1 MPPEELRTLLRR
13 TPFVPIRIRLSDGTY
28 YDVKHPEMALIT
40 RSTVEI
46 GIEEKEGSGIADQV
60 VDCSLVHIVKV
71 ENLNGHPAPHE

>member
-1 MPPEELRTLLRR
+1 MRPVELRTLSRR
-13 TPFVPIRIRLSDGTY
+13 TPFVPIRIRLTDGSF

-60 VDCSLVHIVKV
+60 IYCSLVHIVKV
-71 ENLNGHPAPHE
+71 EILNSHPAPNG